1 MKAVRSR
8 SSRSLVHEA
17 ADSLKI
23 KGSQEDTY
31 RLSSKYLVWGRRR
44 KKIGQNRSH
53 DPAPQIRG
61 FLTGSIIPGFS
72 VLSLTQVSPVSYSE

>member
-1 MKAVRSR
+1 NRGAVH
-8 SSRSLVHEA
+8 LQAIFE
-17 ADSLKI
+17 LL
-23 KGSQEDTY
+23 GLGQTEE
-31 RLSSKYLVWGRRR
+31 

-53 DPAPQIRG
+53 DPAPQTRG